1 MSMIIAAGSSMKRNQ
16 LAIVGAPS
24 SAGAYSPGQEKTPQA
39 LRDIGLISFLEEE
52 GVPVQDKNNVS
63 GYRWKVDKENKRA
76 MNVDQVHSVA
86 KEVAGKVLESLEENS
101 KVLVLGGDCT
111 IELGVVAGCLEV
123 SENIGLLYI
132 DLDTDLNTPASV
144 EDGALDWMG
153 VAHLLGIAGTNEQL
167 TSIGKKTPML
177 RADQLCLFA
186 NGNMTDFERDVIHS
200 YKIRETGWQEVA
212 LDPAKTARK
221 VMETWAPQFDQI
233 LIHLDLDVLDY
244 VDMPLAENYRRNTG
258 LTFDQLMLALDEF
271 LQLPNWSTLTVTE
284 INPEHGEA
292 DGSTL
297 KVFAK
302 RLATSIGKA
311 FR

>member
-1 MSMIIAAGSSMKRNQ
+1 MKNNQ

-24 SAGAYSPGQEKTPQA
+24 SAGAYGPGQEKTPNA

-52 GVPVQDKNNVS
+52 GVTVQDKKNVS

-76 MNVDQVHSVA
+76 MNIDQVHSVA
-86 KEVAGKVLESLEENS
+86 KEVAGKVHESLEENY
-101 KVLVLGGDCT
+101 KVLILGGDCT
-111 IELGVVAGCLEV
+111 IELGVVAGCLELTD
-123 SENIGLLYI
+123 NIGLLYI
-132 DLDTDLNTPASV
+132 DLDTDLNTPVSV

-153 VAHLLGIAGTNEQL
+153 LAHLLAIAGTNRKL

-177 RADQLCLFA
+177 RADQVYLFA
-186 NGNMTDFERDVIHS
+186 NGNMTDFEREIIHS
-200 YKIRETGWQEVA
+200 YQIRETGWQAVA
-212 LDPAKTARK
+212 RDPAASARK
-221 VMETWAPQFDQI
+221 VGETWASQFDRV

-244 VDMPLAENYRRNTG
+244 VDMPLAENYRRNIG
-258 LTFDQLMLALDEF
+258 LTFKQLMLALDEF

-284 INPEHGEA
+284 INPEHGES

-302 RLATSIGKA
+302 ALAQSIGSA
-311 FR
+311 FK

>member
-1 MSMIIAAGSSMKRNQ
+1 MKNNQ

-24 SAGAYSPGQEKTPQA
+24 SAGAYSPGQEKAPNA

-52 GVPVQDKNNVS
+52 RVTVKDKKNVS

-86 KEVAGKVLESLEENS
+86 KEVAGKVHESLEENN

-111 IELGVVAGCLEV
+111 VELGVVAGCLEL
-123 SENIGLLYI
+123 SENIGLVYI
-132 DLDTDLNTPASV
+132 DLDTDLNTPISV

-153 VAHLLGIAGTNEQL
+153 LAHLLGIAGTYGKL

-177 RADQLCLFA
+177 RADQVYLFA
-186 NGNMTDFERDVIHS
+186 NGNMTDFEREIINA
-200 YKIRETGWQEVA
+200 YELRETGWQEVA
-212 LDPAKTARK
+212 RNPAKAARK
-221 VMETWAPQFDQI
+221 VAETWAPQFDRI

-244 VDMPLAENYRRNTG
+244 VDMQLAENYRRNIG

-297 KVFAK
+297 QVFAK
-302 RLATSIGKA
+302 RLAKSIGRA
-311 FR
+311 FK